1 MDDTNFDKC
10 IENCKNLVEQLQA
23 LKAIWESSKHLI
35 PADQFERNHRAYKS
49 VYFYHELNL
58 LFYTAIL
65 QNDKVKAKQ
74 IKELIMNSGRSLMG
88 NMEDVGLPSSTY
100 VGGCDTL
107 RDDVR
112 SMDSWIK

>member
-1 MDDTNFDKC
+1 MEDTNIDNC

-23 LKAIWESSKHLI
+23 LKAMWECLKHTI
-35 PADQFERNHRAYKS
+35 PKDDYERNERAYKS

-58 LFYTAIL
+58 LFYTSIL

-74 IKELIMNSGRSLMG
+74 IKELIMNSGRSLMAG
-88 NMEDVGLPSSTY
+88 MEEVGLPSSTY
-100 VGGCDTL
+100 VGGCDAL
-107 RDDVR
+107 RDDVK